1 MVTKKPRSKKP
12 GRLKVTVTHL
22 EMTAQP
28 DHHRAVPMP
37 LSKVALL
44 EAEKPT
50 VSFYRYLY
58 DTVGEPWLWGNR
70 RELSD
75 TMLKAIIH
83 DERDTVLVLYRAG
96 VPAGFAELFRGDD
109 HTTEISYFG
118 LMPEFVGQGLGRY
131 LLQAAIER
139 AWRDEP
145 ERLIVETCTLDHPR
159 AVTLY
164 QWAGFRPYAQE
175 EVLRDDPRT
184 MGLIPKTVAPQHPL
198 GTE

>member
-1 MVTKKPRSKKP
+1 MVTRKPKTKKPR
-12 GRLKVTVTHL
+12 RLKVTVTHL
-22 EMTAQP
+22 EMTAPP
-28 DHHRAVPMP
+28 DHRAVPMP

-58 DTVGEPWLWGNR
+58 DTVGEAWLWGDR

-109 HTTEISYFG
+109 RTTEISYFG

-159 AVTLY
+159 ALTLY

-184 MGLIPKTVAPQHPL
+184 MGLIPKSVAPQHPI
-198 GTE
+198 GTD

>member
-58 DTVGEPWLWGNR
+58 DTVGEPWLWGDR
-70 RELSD
+70 RELSE

-109 HTTEISYFG
+109 RTTEISYFG

>member
-1 MVTKKPRSKKP
+1 MARKPAKKGAASK
-12 GRLKVTVTHL
+12 LKVTVTYL
-22 EMTAQP
+22 EMTAP
-28 DHHRAVPMP
+28 PTHRPVPMP

-58 DTVGEPWLWGNR
+58 DTVGEAWLWGDR
-70 RELSD
+70 RELND

-83 DERDTVLVLYRAG
+83 DPRDTVLVLYRAG
-96 VPAGFAELFRGDD
+96 VPAGFAELFRSDD
-109 HTTEISYFG
+109 GTTELSYFG
-118 LMPEFVGQGLGRY
+118 LIPDFFGQGLGRY

-139 AWRDEP
+139 AWNDEP
-145 ERLIVETCTLDHPR
+145 ERLIVQTCTLDHPR

-175 EVLRDDPRT
+175 EAQRDDPRSL
-184 MGLIPKTVAPQHPL
+184 GLIPKTAAPQHPIA
-198 GTE
+198 GR

>member
-22 EMTAQP
+22 EMTAPP

-44 EAEKPT
+44 EAEEPT

-58 DTVGEPWLWGNR
+58 DTVGEPWLWGDR

-198 GTE
+198 GT

>member
-1 MVTKKPRSKKP
+1 MARKPSNKAKSA
-12 GRLKVTVTHL
+12 GKLKVTVTHL
-22 EMTAQP
+22 EMTAP
-28 DHHRAVPMP
+28 PTHRPVPTP
-37 LSKVALL
+37 LAKVALL

-58 DTVGEPWLWGNR
+58 NTVGEAWLWGDR

-83 DERDTVLVLYRAG
+83 DERCTVLVLYRAG
-96 VPAGFAELFRGDD
+96 VPAGFAELFKGEE
-109 HTTEISYFG
+109 HTTELCYFG
-118 LMPEFVGQGLGRY
+118 LIPDFFGQGLGRY

-145 ERLIVETCTLDHPR
+145 RRLVVETCTLDHPR
-159 AVTLY
+159 ALTLY
-164 QWAGFRPYAQE
+164 QWAGFRPFAQK

-184 MGLIPKTVAPQHPL
+184 LGLIPKTVAPNHPI
-198 GTE
+198 GGA